1 MSVASICRRD
11 IVTIADTAS
20 LREAAQLM
28 RSQHVGSLVLTQT
41 SAGHEQAVGLI
52 TDRDLVIEGLAN
64 DRDLLR
70 TPVGQLARRDLAA
83 IAGDAD
89 LGLAVARMREAGLR
103 RLLVTAADGHVMGIV
118 SFDDVLEALALQIG
132 GLAEAVRSGIARE
145 GLERPSAPPRAR
157 PVFLAH
163 GTPGMQEPLRG

>member
-11 IVTIADTAS
+11 IVTIADTAN

-41 SAGHEQAVGLI
+41 SAGQEQAVGLI
-52 TDRDLVIEGLAN
+52 TDRDLVVEGLAREM
-64 DRDLLR
+64 DPLR
-70 TPVGQLARRDLAA
+70 TTVSQLARRDLAA

-89 LGLAVARMREAGLR
+89 LGQAVTQMREAGLR

-118 SFDDVLEALALQIG
+118 SFDDVLEALAQQIG
-132 GLAEAVRSGIARE
+132 GLAEAVRSGITRE
-145 GLERPSAPPRAR
+145 GLERPTAAPRVR

-163 GTPGMQEPLRG
+163 GTPGMQEPVRG